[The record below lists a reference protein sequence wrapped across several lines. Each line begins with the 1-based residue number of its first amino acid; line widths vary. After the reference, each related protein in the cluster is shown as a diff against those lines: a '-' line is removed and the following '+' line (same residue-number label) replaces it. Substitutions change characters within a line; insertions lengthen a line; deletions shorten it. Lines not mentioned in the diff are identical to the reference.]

1 MSIVAMRS
9 ANLRKC
15 GLDTCHGGML
25 PLFPSTDG
33 TILQNPHV
41 IPGNPATKNYYSFTT
56 VGNFPRE
63 IMVLRTHS
71 KPRRSLKTK
80 GNLWCREGESIPT
93 IFKGIVKIPPIL
105 AKCNIDAGL
114 GAVIPVN
121 PQARAGQFP
130 VIWGDFGR
138 RFTRK
143 S

>member
-1 MSIVAMRS
+1 VPDIGRMDAGGNQEAIFTGLLRAGTELSSNTPECARLRS
-9 ANLRKC
+9 QGGHKAILRSVW
-15 GLDTCHGGML
+15 LRSFAEPEL
-25 PLFPSTDG
+25 R
-33 TILQNPHV
+33 
-41 IPGNPATKNYYSFTT
+41 GNP
-56 VGNFPRE
+56 FPTG
-63 IMVLRTHS
+63 L
-71 KPRRSLKTK
+71 L
-80 GNLWCREGESIPT
+80 GWCREGESIPT